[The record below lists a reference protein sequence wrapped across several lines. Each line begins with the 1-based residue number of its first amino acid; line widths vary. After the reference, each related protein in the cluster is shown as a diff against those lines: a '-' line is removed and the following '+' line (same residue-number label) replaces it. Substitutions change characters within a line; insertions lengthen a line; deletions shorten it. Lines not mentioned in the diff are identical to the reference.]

1 MTAPVDAVIQALA
14 PIVAAVLVMACLL
27 LLVLI
32 GRAWQEVRALLA
44 DPDVDTCGDRCRGHD
59 APRPRG

>member
-32 GRAWQEVRALLA
+32 GRAWQEVRALLRA
-44 DPDVDTCGDRCRGHD
+44 EHDCRPGCACWGHD
-59 APRPRG
+59 VGRQRP